1 MLPMVSCWVLKSILW
16 MSYFSC
22 SIRFFFSFHFFG
34 SFSKINFKF
43 FLAIKLYRIN
53 KQQHIF
59 NQYAHDIDS
68 AELWVAGMNAAA
80 TKLKI
85 PIQYCMTLPVPPFN
99 IALLGRYS
107 VLSRMSST
115 IDFLELRSVQTDTL
129 CANHVLG
136 FYHAVGKIFS
146 RDQCARNRGTPC
158 SRRGTS

>member
-1 MLPMVSCWVLKSILW
+1 

-107 VLSRMSST
+107 VFHECHLPLTSLNSVLSKL
-115 IDFLELRSVQTDTL
+115 IHF
-129 CANHVLG
+129 VLT
-136 FYHAVGKIFS
+136 S
-146 RDQCARNRGTPC
+146 ARVLSC
-158 SRRGTS
+158 SR